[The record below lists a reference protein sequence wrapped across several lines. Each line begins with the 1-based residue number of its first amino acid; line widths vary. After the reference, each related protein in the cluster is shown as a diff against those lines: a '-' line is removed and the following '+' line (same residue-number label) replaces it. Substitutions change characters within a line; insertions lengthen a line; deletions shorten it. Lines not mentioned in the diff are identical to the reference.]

1 MKNELVPF
9 NSENNNDYFY
19 DPLLKEIF
27 IYNEDLYRERESVCK
42 NCMEKEEH
50 YKNVTAKDVEYQLA
64 NLGQITIEITEKC
77 NLNCHY
83 CTYGNLYSTV
93 QREGADIKFDSIHNI
108 LMYLVEKMNSNLNVS
123 TGNPFYI
130 SFYGGE
136 PLMRFNTIRRTV
148 DFVNQLTFSNNK
160 VTFSMTTNGF
170 FLDKY
175 MDYLKENN
183 FRLLISLDG
192 DRAGN
197 GLRVDHKGNPQFQ
210 KIYGNIKSLQSKYP
224 DYFVNNVNF
233 NAVLN
238 KHNSVESITDFIES
252 NFNKLPQISDIGSQG
267 LNPGKVSEFYNI
279 YSSSL
284 KSFAE
289 AGKVMNIE
297 GKYFIH
303 HPSIKDSFIF
313 LQSVCRNSFK
323 DYNTLLVEGNTRRI
337 PTGTCL
343 PFFKR
348 MFISAKGIVL
358 PCENV
363 SHKHSF
369 GYVDEKGVD
378 IDAGKI
384 AEKYNTAFK
393 QLEAQCNRCHGKDIC
408 PHCVFQMEESFECPD
423 TIKRTDLEK
432 KFSRAMTLIED
443 NPELYVRMMKEVC
456 VE

>member
-1 MKNELVPF
+1 MKNELISF
-9 NSENNNDYFY
+9 KSENNNLYFY
-19 DPLLKEIF
+19 DPLLREIF
-27 IYNEDLYRERESVCK
+27 IHSEALYRERGAICGNS
-42 NCMEKEEH
+42 MEREER
-50 YKNVTAKDVEYQLA
+50 YISITAKDVEYHLA
-64 NLGQITIEITEKC
+64 NLGQITIEVTEKC

-93 QREGADIKFDSIHNI
+93 QREGIDIKFDLIRNI
-108 LMYLVEKMNSNLNVS
+108 LAYLVEKMNSNLNVS
-123 TGNPFYI
+123 AGNPFYI

-136 PLMRFNTIRRTV
+136 PLVRFNTIRKTV
-148 DFVNQLTFSNNK
+148 DVVNELTFLNNN

-170 FLDKY
+170 FLDEY

-197 GLRVDHKGNPQFQ
+197 RLRVDHNGNPQFN
-210 KIYGNIKSLQSKYP
+210 KIYRNIKLLQSKYP
-224 DYFVNNVNF
+224 EYFKNNVNF

-238 KHNSVESITDFIES
+238 KYNSVESITDFIES
-252 NFNKLPQISDIGSQG
+252 NFNKLPQISGISSQG
-267 LNPGKVSEFYNI
+267 LKPEKVSEFFNI

-284 KSFAE
+284 KSFAD
-289 AGKVMNIE
+289 AGNVMNIKE
-297 GKYFIH
+297 KYFIH
-303 HPSIKDSFIF
+303 HPVVKNSFIF
-313 LQSVCRNSFK
+313 LRSVCRNSFK

-348 MFISAKGIVL
+348 MFISANGIVL

-363 SHKHSF
+363 SHKNSF
-369 GYVDEKGVD
+369 GCVDEKGVH
-378 IDAGKI
+378 IDTGKI
-384 AEKYNTAFK
+384 AEKYNGAFK
-393 QLEAQCNRCHGKDIC
+393 QLASQCKQCHGKEVC
-408 PHCVFQMEESFECPD
+408 PHCIFQMEEAFKCSD
-423 TIKRTDLEK
+423 MITKTYLEK
-432 KFSRAMTLIED
+432 KFSQAMTLIED

>member
-1 MKNELVPF
+1 MKNELIPF
-9 NSENNNDYFY
+9 KSENNNHYFY
-19 DPLLKEIF
+19 DSQLKEIF
-27 IYNEDLYRERESVCK
+27 VYNEALYRERESVCK
-42 NCMEKEEH
+42 NCMEREEH
-50 YKNVTAKDVEYQLA
+50 YKSLTAEDVEYRLA

-83 CTYGNLYSTV
+83 CTYGSLYSTLN
-93 QREGADIKFDSIHNI
+93 REGTDIKFGMIRNI
-108 LMYLVEKMNSNLNVS
+108 LVYLVEKMNSNLNVS
-123 TGNPFYI
+123 MGTPFYI

-136 PLMRFNTIRRTV
+136 PLVRFNTIRQTV
-148 DFVNQLTFSNNK
+148 DFVNQLTFSNNR

-197 GLRVDHKGNPQFQ
+197 QLRVDHKGNSQFQ
-210 KIYGNIKSLQSKYP
+210 KIYKNIQSLQYKYP

-238 KHNSVESITDFIES
+238 KYNSVESITHFIES
-252 NFNKLPQISDIGSQG
+252 NFKKLPQISGIRSQG
-267 LNPGKVSEFYNI
+267 LKPGKVSEFYNI

-284 KSFAE
+284 KSFVE
-289 AGKVMNIE
+289 AGKVMNIKE
-297 GKYFIH
+297 KYFIH
-303 HPSIKDSFIF
+303 HPVVKDSFIF

-323 DYNTLLVEGNTRRI
+323 DYNTLLVEGNTRLI

-348 MFISAKGIVL
+348 MFIAANGIVL

-363 SHKHSF
+363 SHEHSF
-369 GYVDEKGVD
+369 GYVNEKGVD
-378 IDAGKI
+378 IDTGKI

-393 QLEAQCNRCHGKDIC
+393 QLEAQCKKCYGKDIC
-408 PHCVFQMEESFECPD
+408 PHCVFQMEEAFKCSGM
-423 TIKRTDLEK
+423 INRTDLEK
-432 KFSRAMTLIED
+432 KFSQAMTLIED
-443 NPELYVRMMKEVC
+443 NPEFYVRMMKEVC

>member
-9 NSENNNDYFY
+9 TSENTNNYFY
-19 DPLLKEIF
+19 DPKLKEIF
-27 IYNEDLYRERESVCK
+27 IYSEALYRERDSICRNSLK
-42 NCMEKEEH
+42 KEEH
-50 YKNVTAKDVEYQLA
+50 YMSLTAEDVEYQLA

-77 NLNCHY
+77 NLNCLY
-83 CTYGNLYSTV
+83 CTYGDLYSSV
-93 QREGADIKFDSIHNI
+93 HREGTEIKIDLIKNI
-108 LMYLVEKMNSNLNVS
+108 LVYLVEKLNSNLNVS

-136 PLMRFNTIRRTV
+136 PLVRFTTV
-148 DFVNQLTFSNNK
+148 RQTEDFVNQLTFLNNN
-160 VTFSMTTNGF
+160 VTFSMTTNGY

-192 DRAGN
+192 GRSGN
-197 GLRVDHKGNPQFQ
+197 QLRVDHKGKPHFN
-210 KIYGNIKSLQSKYP
+210 KIYRNIKSLQSKYP
-224 DYFVNNVNF
+224 DYFISNVNF

-238 KHNSVESITDFIES
+238 KYNSVESITDFIETH
-252 NFNKLPQISDIGSQG
+252 FNKLPQISDISSQG
-267 LNPGKVSEFYNI
+267 LKSDKISEFYNI

-289 AGKVMNIE
+289 AGKVMNIKE
-297 GKYFIH
+297 KYFIH
-303 HPSIKDSFIF
+303 HPVVKDTFIF

-323 DYNTLLVEGNTRRI
+323 DYNTLLGEGNRRRI

-348 MFISAKGIVL
+348 MFISANGTVL

-363 SHKHSF
+363 SRKHSF
-369 GYVDEKGVD
+369 GYVDENGVD
-378 IDAGKI
+378 IDTGKI

-408 PHCVFQMEESFECPD
+408 PHCVFQMEESFKCPD
-423 TIKRTDLEK
+423 MIKRADLEK
-432 KFSRAMTLIED
+432 KFSQAMTLIED